1 METPQLEQHSAAA
14 SALAAR
20 EMNAPMPR
28 GIVIAVNAERAV
40 FAIETEDGQCAV
52 FWQHF
57 GPDIQPGDIL
67 EGAVAAHGTRVLL
80 HSDGPC
86 AAVADSGPVTRE
98 EALARV
104 RNGLA
109 AGGLRPPGS
118 F

>member
-14 SALAAR
+14 SALAVR
-20 EMNAPMPR
+20 EMSAPMPR
-28 GIVIAVNAERAV
+28 GMVTAVNAEQAV

-57 GPDIQPGDIL
+57 GPDIQAGDIL

-86 AAVADSGPVTRE
+86 AAVADSGPVTRA
-98 EALARV
+98 EALDRV
-104 RNGLA
+104 R
-109 AGGLRPPGS
+109 GGVT
-118 F
+118 